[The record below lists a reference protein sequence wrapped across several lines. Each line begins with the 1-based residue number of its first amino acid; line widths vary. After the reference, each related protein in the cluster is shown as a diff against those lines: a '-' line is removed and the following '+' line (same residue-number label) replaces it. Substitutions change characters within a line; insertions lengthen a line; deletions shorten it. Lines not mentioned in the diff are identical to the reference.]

1 MLHDVN
7 ITLAA
12 HIADMIT

>member
-7 ITLAA
+7 ITLAT